1 MHTNQFIH
9 VTGFRKEVTL
19 IVSKFILQKA
29 FNSNASSVIMIKRTI
44 LIENKSAI
52 TSKNLQ
58 LVIKS
63 EIRESIIPVEDIG
76 FLVLDNAEI
85 YISITAMNLMVENN
99 TAVIICSKNHLPN
112 GMFLNLNSNHIQQE
126 IFKNQIEASIPLKKQ
141 LWQQTIVEKITN
153 QGLLLQRITSKSNS
167 FEFLA
172 SKVLS
177 GDTSNM
183 EGVAAQQYWKF
194 FFEIDFKRERFGDYP
209 NNFLNYGYAILR
221 AATARALSGSGL
233 LNTLGIHHKSKYNA
247 FALADDIMEPFR
259 PLVDEKVF
267 EIMQKYDEQ
276 ELNTKIKAE
285 LLQVLTTTVYFSDE
299 KSPLMVALQKTSS
312 SLQQCYTGKRK
323 KIKFPKLW
331 NLTHTE

>member
-1 MHTNQFIH
+1 ML
-9 VTGFRKEVTL
+9 KK
-19 IVSKFILQKA
+19 S
-29 FNSNASSVIMIKRTI
+29 I
-44 LIENKSAI
+44 LIENKTSI
-52 TSKNLQ
+52 TAKNLQ

-63 EIRESIIPVEDIG
+63 EIRESSIPIEDIG
-76 FLVLDNAEI
+76 FLVLDHQEI
-85 YISITAMNLMVENN
+85 YLSLPAMNLLVENN

-112 GMFLNLNSNHIQQE
+112 GMFLNLNSHHIQQE
-126 IFKNQIEASIPLKKQ
+126 IFRNQIEASAPLKKQ

-153 QGLLLQRITSKSNS
+153 QGILLETISGNKNA

-177 GDTSNM
+177 GDTTNM
-183 EGVAAQQYWKF
+183 EGVAASQYWKTF
-194 FFEIDFKRERFGDYP
+194 FDTYDINFKRERFGDYP

-267 EIMQKYDEQ
+267 EIMQTYDEQ
-276 ELNTKIKAE
+276 ELNTKIKSE
-285 LLQVLTTTVYFSDE
+285 LLQVLTRTVYFKEE
-299 KSPLMVALQKTSS
+299 KSPLMVALQKTAS
-312 SLQQCYTGKRK
+312 SLQQCYTGDRK
-323 KIKFPKLW
+323 KIKDPKLW
-331 NLTHTE
+331 N

>member
-1 MHTNQFIH
+1 ML
-9 VTGFRKEVTL
+9 K
-19 IVSKFILQKA
+19 K
-29 FNSNASSVIMIKRTI
+29 TI
-44 LIENKSAI
+44 LLENKASL

-63 EIRESIIPVEDIG
+63 EIRESSIPIEDIG
-76 FLVLDNAEI
+76 FLVIDNPEI
-85 YISITAMNLMVENN
+85 YLSIPALNLLIENN
-99 TAVIICSKNHLPN
+99 TSVIICNSNHLPN
-112 GMFLNLNSNHIQQE
+112 GMFLNLNSHHIQQE
-126 IFKNQIEASIPLKKQ
+126 IFKNQINASIPLKKQ

-153 QGLLLQRITSKSNS
+153 QGILLETITSKNNN

-183 EGVAAQQYWKF
+183 EGVAANFYWKS
-194 FFEIDFKRERFGDYP
+194 FFEQKFKRERFGDYP

-259 PLVDEKVF
+259 PIVDEKVF
-267 EIMQKYDEQ
+267 ELMQNYDEQ
-276 ELNTKIKAE
+276 ELNTILKSE
-285 LLQVLTTTVYFSDE
+285 LLQILTRTVYFKEE
-299 KSPLMVALQKTSS
+299 KSTLMIALQKTAS
-312 SLQQCYTGKRK
+312 SLQQCYTGDRK
-323 KIKFPKLW
+323 KIKYPKLW
-331 NLTHTE
+331 N